1 MGGAD
6 LDPVHP
12 QEEGVVLQLLGHAPV
27 TPQSLVHVSLQYK
40 RLMMYGT
47 EFFETKI
54 GRKKNF
60 VVLAKPTKSFSFF
73 VHFSIDSRNFF
84 GTEETSR
91 VDTLSKFW
99 TSGFD
104 FFVSLS

>member
-1 MGGAD
+1 MGGGGAD

-47 EFFETKI
+47 EFLKTKW
-54 GRKKNF
+54 KK
-60 VVLAKPTKSFSFF
+60 KIS
-73 VHFSIDSRNFF
+73 
-84 GTEETSR
+84 
-91 VDTLSKFW
+91 
-99 TSGFD
+99 
-104 FFVSLS
+104 